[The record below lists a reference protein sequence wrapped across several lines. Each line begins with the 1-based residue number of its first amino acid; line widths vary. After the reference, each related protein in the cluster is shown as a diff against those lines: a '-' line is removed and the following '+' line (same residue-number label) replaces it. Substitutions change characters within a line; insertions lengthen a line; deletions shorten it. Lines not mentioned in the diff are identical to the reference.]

1 MANGG
6 FTLEKANQLLDD
18 GYADIISFGTLYISN
33 PDLVERFRT
42 NASLNEG
49 DPATF
54 FMGDDNGYIDY
65 PALSLSEHYV

>member
-1 MANGG
+1 VANGG